1 MKIVF
6 ILSCCFREYSFK
18 HVSLPVA
25 DWESV
30 ERRSTTEDVLESRRT
45 GGAKMATHTSTK
57 STLRHFILYF
67 FKTHTQHKYTS
78 YTSISNMNI

>member
-25 DWESV
+25 DRESV
-30 ERRSTTEDVLESRRT
+30 EKRSTTEDVLESRRT

-57 STLRHFILYF
+57 SSLSD
-67 FKTHTQHKYTS
+67 TS
-78 YTSISNMNI
+78 YSTSSKPTLNTSIHHIPVYQT